1 MPDNVE
7 RDADAVRVD
16 PYGPKSP
23 EFGDGQLRGHVNVGA
38 GVLPEAL
45 RRQARRLSP

>member
-23 EFGDGQLRGHVNVGA
+23 EFG
-38 GVLPEAL
+38 
-45 RRQARRLSP
+45 